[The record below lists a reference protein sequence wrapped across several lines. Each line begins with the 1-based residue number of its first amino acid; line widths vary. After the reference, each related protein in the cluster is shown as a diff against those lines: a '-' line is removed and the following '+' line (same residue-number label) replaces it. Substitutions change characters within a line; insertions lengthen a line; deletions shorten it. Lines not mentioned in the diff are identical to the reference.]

1 MFDLTEDKTAE
12 FKEAFQLF
20 ESTGAGKILHSQCG
34 AVVRAGDML
43 LSLWV
48 RTIEEE
54 VEMLVAGHKD
64 SNGCISYEE
73 LVRMVLNS

>member
-1 MFDLTEDKTAE
+1 MLR
-12 FKEAFQLF
+12 
-20 ESTGAGKILHSQCG
+20 S
-34 AVVRAGDML
+34 DML

-64 SNGCISYEE
+64 SNGCVSYEE